1 MHCGAHGLRRE
12 GCTGIRMRERYH
24 ASKRRGELP
33 ASAIGRRNRR
43 DAREAQQAQKF
54 PRTQTHLQYRQTAC
68 LRSGASAQK
77 LGYKPSGYCYGFSEA
92 GFSSADLAVAALG
105 FEAADIT
112 AFGCQKSAGTLTISS
127 VGLLSSGE
135 KR

>member
-1 MHCGAHGLRRE
+1 MMYWNSHAGKISCLEEERRTSRPCHRGVRVETPGA
-12 GCTGIRMRERYH
+12 
-24 ASKRRGELP
+24 K
-33 ASAIGRRNRR
+33 
-43 DAREAQQAQKF
+43 EAKQAQKF
-54 PRTQTHLQYRQTAC
+54 AWTQAQPQYRQTAC

-105 FEAADIT
+105 FEAADMT
-112 AFGCQKSAGTLTISS
+112 AFGCQKSAATLTISS

>member
-1 MHCGAHGLRRE
+1 MMYMNSHAGKISCLEEERRTSRQ
-12 GCTGIRMRERYH
+12 C
-24 ASKRRGELP
+24 
-33 ASAIGRRNRR
+33 IGRRNRR

-92 GFSSADLAVAALG
+92 GFSSADLAVVDLG
-105 FEAADIT
+105 FGAAEAMI
-112 AFGCQKSAGTLTISS
+112 AFGCQKSAATLTISS